1 MRKESFIALP
11 KKLSGATILVRVDFN
26 ESIERKKIKDSFRI
40 HATAPTL
47 HELRRRGARLV
58 LIAHL
63 EDSATKKQLSF
74 KPHIAQISKII
85 GMPLAFSKIYSK
97 KALGIAPAVL
107 LENIRFQNG
116 ETANDIN
123 FARRLASLGDLYIN
137 EAFSVSH
144 RKHASIVGITK
155 FLPSYAGPLLQKEVA
170 ALSEA
175 LKPKHPFLLII
186 GGAKFSTK
194 VALLKNFLPKAD
206 AVFIGGALANTF
218 LKAHGLEVGRSVIE
232 KDALGQMANFLRSQK
247 IILPLDAY
255 VSQRFAK
262 SVFDVDKGEK
272 IFDVGPESVKMLTGL
287 ARSAK
292 YVLWNGPLGFIE
304 GGYDQSTRE
313 LLKNLAKMKKTKVII
328 GGGDTVE
335 VLDEMR
341 LQQHFY
347 HVSTGGGAMLDFLA
361 DGSLPGID
369 AIASAQKRMHKK

>member
-11 KKLSGATILVRVDFN
+11 KKLSGATVLVRVDFN
-26 ESIERKKIKDSFRI
+26 EPVKNGKIKDSFRI
-40 HATAPTL
+40 RSIAPTIKDL
-47 HELRRRGARLV
+47 VRCSARVV
-58 LIAHL
+58 LAAHF
-63 EDSATKKQLSF
+63 EDSVTKKQLSF

-85 GMPLAFSKIYSK
+85 GIPLAFSKTYSK
-97 KALGIAPAVL
+97 KVVSTASAVL
-107 LENIRFQNG
+107 LENVRFQKG
-116 ETANDIN
+116 ETANDVN
-123 FARRLASLGDLYIN
+123 FARALASLGDIYVN

-144 RKHASIVGITK
+144 RKHASIVGVTK
-155 FLPSYAGPLLQKEVA
+155 FLPSYAGLLFQKEVV

-194 VALLKNFLPKAD
+194 IALLKNFLPKAD

-232 KDALGQMANFLRSQK
+232 KDALGEAANFLRSQK

-255 VSQRFAK
+255 VAPRFAK
-262 SVFDVDKGEK
+262 SVFDVEAGEK
-272 IFDVGPESVKMLTGL
+272 IYDVGPKTVRRLSSL
-287 ARSAK
+287 AQSAR

-304 GGYDQSTRE
+304 GGYEESTRR
-313 LLKNLAKMKKTKVII
+313 LLKNLAKLKKTKVII

-341 LQQHFY
+341 LHQHFY